1 MPGACMHL
9 IPQSASHWHLL
20 VSIFPSIGLIFVL
33 GFYVTALVTN
43 DAATKRICL
52 LLFVILGLLT
62 IPTYLSGD
70 RSMALLSRDPKISKD
85 LMSAHFGWGVT
96 SLALLALT
104 GAAALIELW
113 RSRHAERL
121 SNDAL
126 HLVLGLAIVS
136 LILMAITGEIGWEI
150 NHHELRLDA
159 APERTPQAWSHI
171 HIILNHFPTL
181 GFVLALV
188 LLRCRAPHE
197 EYGHDASEP
206 GRFCHMRHLGCSDL
220 CHRRCFD
227 VGADRD
233 SGDFPGCH
241 QRSPRYG
248 AVEPLR
254 ACVHR

>member
-1 MPGACMHL
+1 MHL

-20 VSIFPSIGLIFVL
+20 VSVFPSIGLIFVL

-43 DAATKRICL
+43 DEPTKRSCL
-52 LLFVILGLLT
+52 LLFAILGLLT

-70 RSMALLSRDPKISKD
+70 RSMALLSRDPKISQD

-121 SNDAL
+121 SNNAL

-159 APERTPQAWSHI
+159 APERTPQVWSHV
-171 HIILNHFPTL
+171 HIILNHFPTV
-181 GFVLALV
+181 GFVFALV
-188 LLRCRAPHE
+188 FYVAGLAHE

-206 GRFCHMRHLGCSDL
+206 RPFSSYAPSWVFRPMSPALLRCGR
-220 CHRRCFD
+220 
-227 VGADRD
+227 
-233 SGDFPGCH
+233 
-241 QRSPRYG
+241 
-248 AVEPLR
+248 
-254 ACVHR
+254 